1 MKHSWEYDSGEER
14 KEAAEKLKERG
25 SKYFM
30 EGKYSLGQKLYRR
43 GLDIVSDSSISKEE
57 DKELVRAVKLAFHLN
72 LAACH
77 LKMAEPS
84 SVISECDKVRG
95 EGDTHD
101 SNHLTTKEFLSILE
115 LQVLKDDS
123 KNVKAYLRR
132 GQVRSPS
139 ERERGVW
146 GRPCTKQ

>member
-84 SVISECDKVRG
+84 SVISECDKVRR
-95 EGDTHD
+95 EGGGGGGH
-101 SNHLTTKEFLSILE
+101 S
-115 LQVLKDDS
+115 
-123 KNVKAYLRR
+123 
-132 GQVRSPS
+132 
-139 ERERGVW
+139 
-146 GRPCTKQ
+146 